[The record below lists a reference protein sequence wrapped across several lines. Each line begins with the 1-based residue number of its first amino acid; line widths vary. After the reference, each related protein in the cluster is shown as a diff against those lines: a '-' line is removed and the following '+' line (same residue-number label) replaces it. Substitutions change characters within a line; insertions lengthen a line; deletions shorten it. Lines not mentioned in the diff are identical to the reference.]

1 MAHTDQESAYA
12 LLWKKIRPVKFAM
25 LTCEDAHGDLTS
37 RPMTTVQDEFSGSL
51 WFFTSRESPVVKS
64 LPASSAVNVSYSEP
78 KDDLYVSLSGR
89 AVIDSSHARREQLW
103 SVMVK
108 AYFPKGIDDPDLVL
122 LRVDVHGAEYWDV
135 TESKAVQ
142 LFKLT
147 KAIVSGERPE
157 HLGEHANLEL

>member
-1 MAHTDQESAYA
+1 
-12 LLWKKIRPVKFAM
+12 M
-25 LTCEDAHGDLTS
+25 LTCADAFGDLTS

-51 WFFTSRESPVVKS
+51 WFFTSRESPVIKA
-64 LPASSAVNVSYSEP
+64 LPGNSAVNVSYAEP
-78 KDDLYVSLSGR
+78 KDDLYVSLSGE
-89 AVIDSSHARREQLW
+89 AVIDTDYSQREKLW

-122 LRVDVHGAEYWDV
+122 LRIDVHAAEYWDV

-142 LFKLT
+142 LFKLAR
-147 KAIVSGERPE
+147 AIASGTRPE